1 MVSNL
6 SIQAELQKIRKE
18 KLASCYLI
26 LGTEKF
32 LQDQVRAE
40 IVKKIKLEG
49 EDDLNFLSFDMEN
62 ASLEEVV
69 AEAETLPFFGDQ
81 RLVFVENP
89 YFLTG
94 EKVNNGIEQN
104 TDLLTAYLK
113 EPLESTVLVFF
124 APYEKLD
131 ERKKVTKQLKKTATI
146 INVQQLNEKEVRQ
159 YLMNTLENSSIK
171 MERNAIDLFLRLTDL
186 DLSKMMREL
195 QKLILYGQNQQQIT
209 VREVEQLVPKTLE
222 HNIFD
227 MTQYILKGKTEQ
239 ALRLYEDLVMQ
250 GEETIKINA
259 ILLSQLRLFLQTK
272 FLVKIGYQQAN
283 IAETL
288 KIHPYRVKLAMQEVR
303 KFDEQ
308 LKKPKAC
315 KNTGCFWLFLPNKK
329 TGRSRFFYLAIFLLK
344 RDLSRL
350 ALFLWIRPF
359 DSAISI
365 ALTASLYNASTLSA
379 PEATASSNFLIA
391 VRIALV

>member
-1 MVSNL
+1 M
-6 SIQAELQKIRKE
+6 SIQADLQKIRKE
-18 KLASCYLI
+18 KLAPCYLV

-32 LQDQVRAE
+32 LQDQVRTE
-40 IVKKIKLEG
+40 ILKKIKIDG

-62 ASLEEVV
+62 SSIDEVI

-94 EKVNNGIEQN
+94 EKGTNGIDQN
-104 TDLLTAYLK
+104 TELLVNYLK
-113 EPLESTVLVFF
+113 EPLETTVLVIF

-131 ERKKVTKQLKKTATI
+131 ERKKVTKQLKKTAITI
-146 INVQQLNEKEVRQ
+146 DVKQLDEKAVRQ
-159 YLMNTLENSSIK
+159 YLLNTLENSEIK
-171 MERNAIDLFLRLTDL
+171 MDRQAIDLFLRLTDL

-195 QKLILYGQNQQQIT
+195 QKILLYGQEQEVIT
-209 VREVEQLVPKTLE
+209 VKEIEQLVPKTLE
-222 HNIFD
+222 HNLFD
-227 MTQYILKGKTEQ
+227 MTQYILSGRTEQ
-239 ALRLYEDLVMQ
+239 ALRLFQDLVTQ

-259 ILLSQLRLFLQTK
+259 ILLSQIRLFLQTK

-308 LKKPKAC
+308 TLRRLFDELVEMDYEIKSGKIEKELSFQLFVLR
-315 KNTGCFWLFLPNKK
+315 TGE
-329 TGRSRFFYLAIFLLK
+329 LLK
-344 RDLSRL
+344 R
-350 ALFLWIRPF
+350 
-359 DSAISI
+359 
-365 ALTASLYNASTLSA
+365 
-379 PEATASSNFLIA
+379 
-391 VRIALV
+391 

>member
-1 MVSNL
+1 MSEM
-6 SIQAELQKIRKE
+6 SIQADLQKIRKE
-18 KLASCYLI
+18 KLAPCYLV

-32 LQDQVRAE
+32 LQDQVRTE
-40 IVKKIKLEG
+40 ILKKIKIDG

-62 ASLEEVV
+62 SSIDEVI

-94 EKVNNGIEQN
+94 EKGTNGIDQN
-104 TDLLTAYLK
+104 TDLLVNYLK
-113 EPLESTVLVFF
+113 EPLETTVLVIF

-131 ERKKVTKQLKKTATI
+131 ERKKVTKQLKKTAITI
-146 INVQQLNEKEVRQ
+146 DVKQLDEKAVRQ
-159 YLMNTLENSSIK
+159 YLLNTLENSEIK
-171 MERNAIDLFLRLTDL
+171 MDRQAIDLFLRLTDL

-195 QKLILYGQNQQQIT
+195 QKILLYGQKQEVIT
-209 VREVEQLVPKTLE
+209 VKEIEQLVPKTLE
-222 HNIFD
+222 HNLFD
-227 MTQYILKGKTEQ
+227 MTQYILSGRTEQ
-239 ALRLYEDLVMQ
+239 ALRLFQDLVTQ

-259 ILLSQLRLFLQTK
+259 ILLSQIRLFLQTK

-308 LKKPKAC
+308 TLRRLFDELVEMDYEIKSGKIEKELSFQLFVLR
-315 KNTGCFWLFLPNKK
+315 TGE
-329 TGRSRFFYLAIFLLK
+329 LLK
-344 RDLSRL
+344 R
-350 ALFLWIRPF
+350 
-359 DSAISI
+359 
-365 ALTASLYNASTLSA
+365 
-379 PEATASSNFLIA
+379 
-391 VRIALV
+391 

>member
-1 MVSNL
+1 MSEM
-6 SIQAELQKIRKE
+6 SIQADLQKIRKE
-18 KLASCYLI
+18 KLAPCYLV

-32 LQDQVRAE
+32 LQDQVRTE
-40 IVKKIKLEG
+40 ILKKIKIDG

-62 ASLEEVV
+62 SSIDEII

-94 EKVNNGIEQN
+94 EKGTNGIDQN
-104 TDLLTAYLK
+104 TDLLVNYLK
-113 EPLESTVLVFF
+113 EPLETTVLVIF

-131 ERKKVTKQLKKTATI
+131 ERKKVTKQLKKTAITI
-146 INVQQLNEKEVRQ
+146 DVKQLDEKAVRQ
-159 YLMNTLENSSIK
+159 YLLNTLENSEIK
-171 MERNAIDLFLRLTDL
+171 MDRQAIDLFLRLTDL

-195 QKLILYGQNQQQIT
+195 QKILLYGQEQEVIT
-209 VREVEQLVPKTLE
+209 VKEIEQLVPKTLE
-222 HNIFD
+222 HNLFD
-227 MTQYILKGKTEQ
+227 MTQYILSGRTEQ
-239 ALRLYEDLVMQ
+239 ALRLFQDLVTQ

-259 ILLSQLRLFLQTK
+259 ILLSQIRLFLQTK

-308 LKKPKAC
+308 TLRRLFDELVEMDYEIKSGKIEKELSFQLFVLR
-315 KNTGCFWLFLPNKK
+315 TGE
-329 TGRSRFFYLAIFLLK
+329 LLK
-344 RDLSRL
+344 R
-350 ALFLWIRPF
+350 
-359 DSAISI
+359 
-365 ALTASLYNASTLSA
+365 
-379 PEATASSNFLIA
+379 
-391 VRIALV
+391 

>member
-32 LQDQVRAE
+32 LQDQVRTE
-40 IVKKIKLEG
+40 IVKKIQLEG

-62 ASLEEVV
+62 ASLDEVV

-131 ERKKVTKQLKKTATI
+131 ERKKVTKQLKKTAI
-146 INVQQLNEKEVRQ
+146 IVNVQQLNEKEVRQ

-171 MERNAIDLFLRLTDL
+171 MERSAIDLFLRLTDL

-195 QKLILYGQNQQQIT
+195 QKLVLYGQNQQQIT
-209 VREVEQLVPKTLE
+209 VREVEELVPKTLE

-259 ILLSQLRLFLQTK
+259 ILLSQLRFTD
-272 FLVKIGYQQAN
+272 KIS
-283 IAETL
+283 
-288 KIHPYRVKLAMQEVR
+288 
-303 KFDEQ
+303 
-308 LKKPKAC
+308 C
-315 KNTGCFWLFLPNKK
+315 KDW
-329 TGRSRFFYLAIFLLK
+329 
-344 RDLSRL
+344 
-350 ALFLWIRPF
+350 
-359 DSAISI
+359 
-365 ALTASLYNASTLSA
+365 LSA
-379 PEATASSNFLIA
+379 GKYC
-391 VRIALV
+391 

>member
-1 MVSNL
+1 MSEM
-6 SIQAELQKIRKE
+6 SIQADLQKIRKE
-18 KLASCYLI
+18 KLAPCYLV

-32 LQDQVRAE
+32 LQDQVRTE
-40 IVKKIKLEG
+40 ILKKIKIDG

-62 ASLEEVV
+62 SSIDEVI

-94 EKVNNGIEQN
+94 EKGTNGIDQN
-104 TDLLTAYLK
+104 TDLLVNYLK
-113 EPLESTVLVFF
+113 EPLETTVLVIF

-131 ERKKVTKQLKKTATI
+131 ERKKVTKQLKKTAITI
-146 INVQQLNEKEVRQ
+146 DVKQLDEKAVRQ
-159 YLMNTLENSSIK
+159 YLLNTLENSEIK
-171 MERNAIDLFLRLTDL
+171 MDRQAIDLFLRLTDL

-195 QKLILYGQNQQQIT
+195 QKILLYGQEQEVIT
-209 VREVEQLVPKTLE
+209 VKEIEQLVPKTLE
-222 HNIFD
+222 HNLFD
-227 MTQYILKGKTEQ
+227 MTQYILSGRTEQ
-239 ALRLYEDLVMQ
+239 ALRLFQDLVTQ

-259 ILLSQLRLFLQTK
+259 ILLSQIRLFLQTK

-308 LKKPKAC
+308 TLRRLFDELVEMDYEIKSGKIEKELSFQLFVLR
-315 KNTGCFWLFLPNKK
+315 TGK
-329 TGRSRFFYLAIFLLK
+329 LLK
-344 RDLSRL
+344 R
-350 ALFLWIRPF
+350 
-359 DSAISI
+359 
-365 ALTASLYNASTLSA
+365 
-379 PEATASSNFLIA
+379 
-391 VRIALV
+391 

>member
-32 LQDQVRAE
+32 LQDQVRTE
-40 IVKKIKLEG
+40 IVKKIQLEG

-62 ASLEEVV
+62 ASLDEVV

-131 ERKKVTKQLKKTATI
+131 ERKKVTKQLKKTAII

-171 MERNAIDLFLRLTDL
+171 MERSAIDLFLRLTDL

-195 QKLILYGQNQQQIT
+195 QKLVLYGQNQQQIT
-209 VREVEQLVPKTLE
+209 VREVEELVPKTLE

-259 ILLSQLRLFLQTK
+259 ILLSQLRLFLQTI

-288 KIHPYRVKLAMQEVR
+288 KIHPYRVKLAMQEVK
-303 KFDEQ
+303 KFDEHLLVQ
-308 LKKPKAC
+308 L
-315 KNTGCFWLFLPNKK
+315 FDQLVEMDYQIK
-329 TGRSRFFYLAIFLLK
+329 TGQIEKELSFQLFVLRTGQLL
-344 RDLSRL
+344 RNR
-350 ALFLWIRPF
+350 
-359 DSAISI
+359 
-365 ALTASLYNASTLSA
+365 
-379 PEATASSNFLIA
+379 
-391 VRIALV
+391 

>member
-1 MVSNL
+1 MSEM
-6 SIQAELQKIRKE
+6 SIQADLQKIRKE
-18 KLASCYLI
+18 KLAPCYLV

-32 LQDQVRAE
+32 LQDQVRTE
-40 IVKKIKLEG
+40 ILKKIKIDG

-62 ASLEEVV
+62 SSIDEVI

-94 EKVNNGIEQN
+94 EKGTNGIDQN
-104 TDLLTAYLK
+104 TDLLVNYLK
-113 EPLESTVLVFF
+113 EPLETTVLVIF

-131 ERKKVTKQLKKTATI
+131 ERKKVTKQLKKTAITI
-146 INVQQLNEKEVRQ
+146 DVKQLDEKAVRQ
-159 YLMNTLENSSIK
+159 YLLNTLENSEIK
-171 MERNAIDLFLRLTDL
+171 MDRQAIDLFLRLTDL

-195 QKLILYGQNQQQIT
+195 QKILLYGQEQEVIT
-209 VREVEQLVPKTLE
+209 VKEIEQLVPKTLE
-222 HNIFD
+222 HNLFD
-227 MTQYILKGKTEQ
+227 MTQYILSGHTEQ
-239 ALRLYEDLVMQ
+239 ALRLFQDLVTQ

-259 ILLSQLRLFLQTK
+259 ILLSQIRLFLQTK

-308 LKKPKAC
+308 TLRRLFDELVEMDYEIKSGKIEKELSFQLFVLR
-315 KNTGCFWLFLPNKK
+315 TGE
-329 TGRSRFFYLAIFLLK
+329 LLK
-344 RDLSRL
+344 R
-350 ALFLWIRPF
+350 
-359 DSAISI
+359 
-365 ALTASLYNASTLSA
+365 
-379 PEATASSNFLIA
+379 
-391 VRIALV
+391 

>member
-1 MVSNL
+1 MSEM
-6 SIQAELQKIRKE
+6 SIQTDLQKIRKE
-18 KLASCYLI
+18 KLAPCYLV

-32 LQDQVRAE
+32 LQDQVRTE
-40 IVKKIKLEG
+40 ILKKIKIDG

-62 ASLEEVV
+62 SSIDEVI

-94 EKVNNGIEQN
+94 EKGTNGIDQN
-104 TDLLTAYLK
+104 TDLLVNYLK
-113 EPLESTVLVFF
+113 EPLETTVLVIF

-131 ERKKVTKQLKKTATI
+131 ERKKVTKQLKKTAITI
-146 INVQQLNEKEVRQ
+146 DVKQLDEKAVRQ
-159 YLMNTLENSSIK
+159 YLLNTLENSEIK
-171 MERNAIDLFLRLTDL
+171 MDRQAIDLFLRLTDL

-195 QKLILYGQNQQQIT
+195 QKILLYGQEQEVIT
-209 VREVEQLVPKTLE
+209 VKEIEQLVPKTLE
-222 HNIFD
+222 HNLFD
-227 MTQYILKGKTEQ
+227 MTQYILSGRTEQ
-239 ALRLYEDLVMQ
+239 ALRLFQDLVTQ

-259 ILLSQLRLFLQTK
+259 ILLSQIRLFLQTK

-308 LKKPKAC
+308 TLRRLFDELVEMDYEIKSGKIEKELSFQLFVLR
-315 KNTGCFWLFLPNKK
+315 TGE
-329 TGRSRFFYLAIFLLK
+329 LLK
-344 RDLSRL
+344 R
-350 ALFLWIRPF
+350 
-359 DSAISI
+359 
-365 ALTASLYNASTLSA
+365 
-379 PEATASSNFLIA
+379 
-391 VRIALV
+391 

>member
-1 MVSNL
+1 MVSEM
-6 SIQAELQKIRKE
+6 SIQADLQKIRKE
-18 KLASCYLI
+18 KLAPCYLV

-32 LQDQVRAE
+32 LQDQVRTE
-40 IVKKIKLEG
+40 ILKKIKIDG

-62 ASLEEVV
+62 SSIDEVI

-94 EKVNNGIEQN
+94 EKGTNGIDQN
-104 TDLLTAYLK
+104 TDLLVNYLK
-113 EPLESTVLVFF
+113 EPLETTVLVIF

-131 ERKKVTKQLKKTATI
+131 ERKKVTKQLKKTAITI
-146 INVQQLNEKEVRQ
+146 DVKQLDEKAVRQ
-159 YLMNTLENSSIK
+159 YLLNTLENSEIK
-171 MERNAIDLFLRLTDL
+171 MDRQAIDFFLRLTDL

-195 QKLILYGQNQQQIT
+195 QKILLYGQEQEVIT
-209 VREVEQLVPKTLE
+209 VKEIEQLVPKTLE
-222 HNIFD
+222 HNLFD
-227 MTQYILKGKTEQ
+227 MTQYILSGRTEQ
-239 ALRLYEDLVMQ
+239 ALQLFQDLVTQ

-259 ILLSQLRLFLQTK
+259 ILLSQIRLFLQTK

-308 LKKPKAC
+308 TLRRLFDELVEMDYEIKSGKIEKELSFQLFVLR
-315 KNTGCFWLFLPNKK
+315 TGE
-329 TGRSRFFYLAIFLLK
+329 LLK
-344 RDLSRL
+344 R
-350 ALFLWIRPF
+350 
-359 DSAISI
+359 
-365 ALTASLYNASTLSA
+365 
-379 PEATASSNFLIA
+379 
-391 VRIALV
+391 

>member
-1 MVSNL
+1 MVSEM
-6 SIQAELQKIRKE
+6 SIQADLQKIRKE
-18 KLASCYLI
+18 KLAPCYLV

-32 LQDQVRAE
+32 LQDQVRTE
-40 IVKKIKLEG
+40 ILKKIKIDG

-62 ASLEEVV
+62 SSIDEVI

-94 EKVNNGIEQN
+94 EKGTNSIDQN
-104 TDLLTAYLK
+104 TDLLVNYLK
-113 EPLESTVLVFF
+113 EPLETTVLVIF

-131 ERKKVTKQLKKTATI
+131 ERKKVTKQLKKTAITI
-146 INVQQLNEKEVRQ
+146 DVKQLDEKAVRQ
-159 YLMNTLENSSIK
+159 YLLNTLENSEIK
-171 MERNAIDLFLRLTDL
+171 MDRQAIDLFLRLTDL

-195 QKLILYGQNQQQIT
+195 QKILLYGQEQEVIT
-209 VREVEQLVPKTLE
+209 VKEIEQLVPKTLE
-222 HNIFD
+222 HNLFD
-227 MTQYILKGKTEQ
+227 MTQYILSGRTEQ
-239 ALRLYEDLVMQ
+239 ALRLFQDLVTQ

-259 ILLSQLRLFLQTK
+259 ILLSQIRLFLQTK

-308 LKKPKAC
+308 TLRR
-315 KNTGCFWLFLPNKK
+315 LFDELVEMDYEIKSGK
-329 TGRSRFFYLAIFLLK
+329 IEKELSFQLFVLRRGELLK
-344 RDLSRL
+344 R
-350 ALFLWIRPF
+350 
-359 DSAISI
+359 
-365 ALTASLYNASTLSA
+365 
-379 PEATASSNFLIA
+379 
-391 VRIALV
+391 

>member
-1 MVSNL
+1 M
-6 SIQAELQKIRKE
+6 SIQADLQKIRKE
-18 KLASCYLI
+18 KLAPCYLV

-32 LQDQVRAE
+32 LQDQVRTE
-40 IVKKIKLEG
+40 ILKKIKIDG

-62 ASLEEVV
+62 SSIDEVI

-94 EKVNNGIEQN
+94 EKGTNGIDQN
-104 TDLLTAYLK
+104 TDLLVNYLK
-113 EPLESTVLVFF
+113 EPLETTVLVIF

-131 ERKKVTKQLKKTATI
+131 ERKKVTKQLKKTAITI
-146 INVQQLNEKEVRQ
+146 DVKQLDEKAVRQ
-159 YLMNTLENSSIK
+159 YLLNTLENSEIK
-171 MERNAIDLFLRLTDL
+171 MDRQTIDLFLRLTDL

-195 QKLILYGQNQQQIT
+195 QKILLYGQEQEVIT
-209 VREVEQLVPKTLE
+209 VKEIEQLVPKTLE
-222 HNIFD
+222 HNLFD
-227 MTQYILKGKTEQ
+227 MTQYILSGRTEQ
-239 ALRLYEDLVMQ
+239 ALRLFQDLVTQ

-259 ILLSQLRLFLQTK
+259 ILLSQIRLFLQTK

-308 LKKPKAC
+308 TLRRLFDELVEMDYEIKSGKIEKELSFQLFVLR
-315 KNTGCFWLFLPNKK
+315 TGE
-329 TGRSRFFYLAIFLLK
+329 LLK
-344 RDLSRL
+344 R
-350 ALFLWIRPF
+350 
-359 DSAISI
+359 
-365 ALTASLYNASTLSA
+365 
-379 PEATASSNFLIA
+379 
-391 VRIALV
+391 

>member
-1 MVSNL
+1 MSEM
-6 SIQAELQKIRKE
+6 SIQADLQKIRKE
-18 KLASCYLI
+18 KLASCYLV

-32 LQDQVRAE
+32 LQDQVRTE
-40 IVKKIKLEG
+40 ILKKIKIDG

-62 ASLEEVV
+62 SSIDEVI

-94 EKVNNGIEQN
+94 EKGTNGIDQN
-104 TDLLTAYLK
+104 TDLLVNYLK
-113 EPLESTVLVFF
+113 EPLETTVLVIF

-131 ERKKVTKQLKKTATI
+131 ERKKVTKQLKKTAITI
-146 INVQQLNEKEVRQ
+146 DVKQLDEKAVRQ
-159 YLMNTLENSSIK
+159 YLLNTLENSEIK
-171 MERNAIDLFLRLTDL
+171 MDRQAIDLFLRLTDL

-195 QKLILYGQNQQQIT
+195 QKILLYGQEQEVIT
-209 VREVEQLVPKTLE
+209 VKEIEQLVPKTLE
-222 HNIFD
+222 HNLFD
-227 MTQYILKGKTEQ
+227 MTQYILSGRTEQ
-239 ALRLYEDLVMQ
+239 ALRLFQDLVTQ

-259 ILLSQLRLFLQTK
+259 ILLSQIRLFLQTK

-308 LKKPKAC
+308 TLRRLFDELVEMDYEIKSGKIEKELSFQLFVLR
-315 KNTGCFWLFLPNKK
+315 TGE
-329 TGRSRFFYLAIFLLK
+329 LLK
-344 RDLSRL
+344 R
-350 ALFLWIRPF
+350 
-359 DSAISI
+359 
-365 ALTASLYNASTLSA
+365 
-379 PEATASSNFLIA
+379 
-391 VRIALV
+391 

>member
-1 MVSNL
+1 MVSEM
-6 SIQAELQKIRKE
+6 SIQADLQKIRKE
-18 KLASCYLI
+18 KLAPCYLV

-32 LQDQVRAE
+32 LQDQVRTE
-40 IVKKIKLEG
+40 ILKKIKIDG

-62 ASLEEVV
+62 SSIDEVI

-94 EKVNNGIEQN
+94 EKGTNGIDQN
-104 TDLLTAYLK
+104 TDLLVNYLK
-113 EPLESTVLVFF
+113 EPLETTVLVIF

-131 ERKKVTKQLKKTATI
+131 ERKKVTKQLKKTAITI
-146 INVQQLNEKEVRQ
+146 DVKQLDEKAVRQ
-159 YLMNTLENSSIK
+159 YLLNTLENSEIK
-171 MERNAIDLFLRLTDL
+171 MDRQAIDLFLRLTDL

-195 QKLILYGQNQQQIT
+195 QKILLYGQEQEVIT
-209 VREVEQLVPKTLE
+209 VKEIEQLVPKTLE
-222 HNIFD
+222 HNLFD
-227 MTQYILKGKTEQ
+227 MTQYILSGRTEQ
-239 ALRLYEDLVMQ
+239 ALRLFQDLVTQ

-259 ILLSQLRLFLQTK
+259 ILLSQIRLFLQTK

-308 LKKPKAC
+308 TLRRLFDELVEMDYEIKSGKIEKELSFQLFVLR
-315 KNTGCFWLFLPNKK
+315 TGE
-329 TGRSRFFYLAIFLLK
+329 LLK
-344 RDLSRL
+344 R
-350 ALFLWIRPF
+350 
-359 DSAISI
+359 
-365 ALTASLYNASTLSA
+365 
-379 PEATASSNFLIA
+379 
-391 VRIALV
+391 

>member
-1 MVSNL
+1 MSEM
-6 SIQAELQKIRKE
+6 SIQADLQKIRKE
-18 KLASCYLI
+18 KLAPCYLV

-32 LQDQVRAE
+32 LQDQVRTE
-40 IVKKIKLEG
+40 ILKKIKIDG

-62 ASLEEVV
+62 SSIDEVI

-94 EKVNNGIEQN
+94 EKGTNGIDQN
-104 TDLLTAYLK
+104 TDLLVNYLK
-113 EPLESTVLVFF
+113 EPLETTVLVIF

-131 ERKKVTKQLKKTATI
+131 ERKKVTKQLKKTAITI
-146 INVQQLNEKEVRQ
+146 DVKQLDEKAVRQ
-159 YLMNTLENSSIK
+159 YLLNTLENSEIK
-171 MERNAIDLFLRLTDL
+171 MDRQVIDLFLRLTDL

-195 QKLILYGQNQQQIT
+195 QKILLYGQEQEVIT
-209 VREVEQLVPKTLE
+209 VKEIEQLVPKTLE
-222 HNIFD
+222 HNLFD
-227 MTQYILKGKTEQ
+227 MTQYILSGRTEQ
-239 ALRLYEDLVMQ
+239 ALRLFQDLVTQ

-259 ILLSQLRLFLQTK
+259 ILLSQIRLFLQTK

-308 LKKPKAC
+308 TLRRLFDELVEMDYEIKSGKIEKELSFQLFVLR
-315 KNTGCFWLFLPNKK
+315 TGE
-329 TGRSRFFYLAIFLLK
+329 LLK
-344 RDLSRL
+344 R
-350 ALFLWIRPF
+350 
-359 DSAISI
+359 
-365 ALTASLYNASTLSA
+365 
-379 PEATASSNFLIA
+379 
-391 VRIALV
+391 

>member
-1 MVSNL
+1 MSEM
-6 SIQAELQKIRKE
+6 SIQADLQKIRKE
-18 KLASCYLI
+18 KLAPCYLV

-32 LQDQVRAE
+32 LQDQVRNE
-40 IVKKIKLEG
+40 ILKKIKIDG

-62 ASLEEVV
+62 SSIDEVI

-94 EKVNNGIEQN
+94 EKGTNGIDQN
-104 TDLLTAYLK
+104 TDLLVNYLK
-113 EPLESTVLVFF
+113 EPLETTVLVIF

-131 ERKKVTKQLKKTATI
+131 ERKKVTKQLKKTAITI
-146 INVQQLNEKEVRQ
+146 DVKQLDEKAVRQ
-159 YLMNTLENSSIK
+159 YLLNTLENSEIK
-171 MERNAIDLFLRLTDL
+171 MDRQAIDLFLRLTDL

-195 QKLILYGQNQQQIT
+195 QKILLYGQEQEVIT
-209 VREVEQLVPKTLE
+209 VKEIEQLVPKTLE
-222 HNIFD
+222 HNLFD
-227 MTQYILKGKTEQ
+227 MTQYILSGRTEQ
-239 ALRLYEDLVMQ
+239 ALRLFQDLVTQ

-259 ILLSQLRLFLQTK
+259 ILLSQIRLFLQTK

-308 LKKPKAC
+308 TLRRLFDELVEMDYEIKSGKIEKELSFQLFVLR
-315 KNTGCFWLFLPNKK
+315 TGE
-329 TGRSRFFYLAIFLLK
+329 LLK
-344 RDLSRL
+344 R
-350 ALFLWIRPF
+350 
-359 DSAISI
+359 
-365 ALTASLYNASTLSA
+365 
-379 PEATASSNFLIA
+379 
-391 VRIALV
+391 

>member
-1 MVSNL
+1 MSNL

-32 LQDQVRAE
+32 LQDQVRTE
-40 IVKKIKLEG
+40 IVKKIQLEG

-62 ASLEEVV
+62 ASLDEVV

-131 ERKKVTKQLKKTATI
+131 ERKKVTKQLKKTAII

-171 MERNAIDLFLRLTDL
+171 MERSAIDLFLRLTDL

-195 QKLILYGQNQQQIT
+195 QKLVLYGQNQQQIT
-209 VREVEQLVPKTLE
+209 VREVEELVPKTLE

-272 FLVKIGYQQAN
+272 IGRA
-283 IAETL
+283 
-288 KIHPYRVKLAMQEVR
+288 HV
-303 KFDEQ
+303 
-308 LKKPKAC
+308 
-315 KNTGCFWLFLPNKK
+315 
-329 TGRSRFFYLAIFLLK
+329 
-344 RDLSRL
+344 
-350 ALFLWIRPF
+350 
-359 DSAISI
+359 
-365 ALTASLYNASTLSA
+365 
-379 PEATASSNFLIA
+379 
-391 VRIALV
+391 

>member
-1 MVSNL
+1 M
-6 SIQAELQKIRKE
+6 SIQADLQKIRKE
-18 KLASCYLI
+18 KLAPCYLV

-32 LQDQVRAE
+32 LQDQVRTE
-40 IVKKIKLEG
+40 ILKKIKIDG

-62 ASLEEVV
+62 SSIDEVI

-94 EKVNNGIEQN
+94 EKGTNGIDQN
-104 TDLLTAYLK
+104 TDLLVNYLK
-113 EPLESTVLVFF
+113 EPLETTVLVIF

-131 ERKKVTKQLKKTATI
+131 ERKKVTKQLKKTAITI
-146 INVQQLNEKEVRQ
+146 DVKQLDEKAVRQ
-159 YLMNTLENSSIK
+159 YLLNTLENSEIK
-171 MERNAIDLFLRLTDL
+171 MDRQAIDLFLRLTDL

-195 QKLILYGQNQQQIT
+195 QKILLYGQEQEVIT
-209 VREVEQLVPKTLE
+209 VKEIEQLVPKTLE
-222 HNIFD
+222 HNLFD
-227 MTQYILKGKTEQ
+227 MTQYILSGRTEQ
-239 ALRLYEDLVMQ
+239 ALRLFQDLVTQ

-259 ILLSQLRLFLQTK
+259 ILLSQIRLFLQTK

-308 LKKPKAC
+308 TLRRLFDELVEMDYEIKSGKIEKELSFQLFVLR
-315 KNTGCFWLFLPNKK
+315 TGK
-329 TGRSRFFYLAIFLLK
+329 LLK
-344 RDLSRL
+344 R
-350 ALFLWIRPF
+350 
-359 DSAISI
+359 
-365 ALTASLYNASTLSA
+365 
-379 PEATASSNFLIA
+379 
-391 VRIALV
+391 

>member
-1 MVSNL
+1 M
-6 SIQAELQKIRKE
+6 SIQADLQKIRKE
-18 KLASCYLI
+18 KLAPCYLV

-32 LQDQVRAE
+32 LQDQVRTE
-40 IVKKIKLEG
+40 ILKKIKIDG

-62 ASLEEVV
+62 SSIDEVI

-94 EKVNNGIEQN
+94 EKGTNGIDQN
-104 TDLLTAYLK
+104 TDLLVNYLK
-113 EPLESTVLVFF
+113 EPLETTVLVIF

-131 ERKKVTKQLKKTATI
+131 ERKKVTKQLKKTAITI
-146 INVQQLNEKEVRQ
+146 DVKQLDEKAVRQ
-159 YLMNTLENSSIK
+159 YLLNTLENSEIK
-171 MERNAIDLFLRLTDL
+171 MDRQAIDLFLRLTDL

-195 QKLILYGQNQQQIT
+195 QKILLYGQEQEVIT
-209 VREVEQLVPKTLE
+209 VKEIEQLVPKTFE
-222 HNIFD
+222 HNLFD
-227 MTQYILKGKTEQ
+227 MTQYILSGRTEQ
-239 ALRLYEDLVMQ
+239 ALRLFQDLVTQ

-259 ILLSQLRLFLQTK
+259 ILLSQIRLFLQTK

-308 LKKPKAC
+308 TLRRLFDELVEMDYEIKSGKIEKELSFQLFVLR
-315 KNTGCFWLFLPNKK
+315 TGE
-329 TGRSRFFYLAIFLLK
+329 LLK
-344 RDLSRL
+344 R
-350 ALFLWIRPF
+350 
-359 DSAISI
+359 
-365 ALTASLYNASTLSA
+365 
-379 PEATASSNFLIA
+379 
-391 VRIALV
+391 

>member
-1 MVSNL
+1 MVSNV
-6 SIQAELQKIRKE
+6 SVQADLQKIRNE
-18 KLASCYLI
+18 KLSPCYLV

-32 LQDQVRAE
+32 LQDQVREE
-40 IVKKIKLEG
+40 ILKKIKVDS

-62 ASLEEVV
+62 SSLDEVV

-89 YFLTG
+89 YFLTS

-104 TDLLTAYLK
+104 TDLLVDYLK
-113 EPLESTVLVFF
+113 QPLESTVLVFF

-131 ERKKVTKQLKKTATI
+131 ERKKVTKQLKKAAVVI
-146 INVQQLNEKEVRQ
+146 DVQRLSEKEVRQ
-159 YLMNTLENSSIK
+159 YLIHTLENTSLK
-171 MERNAIDLFLRLTDL
+171 MDRKAIDLLLRLTDL

-195 QKLILYGQNQQQIT
+195 QKLILYGQDQQTVT

-227 MTQYILKGKTEQ
+227 MTQYILSGQTEL
-239 ALRLYEDLVMQ
+239 ALRLYGDLVTQ

-303 KFDEQ
+303 KFDEALLVQ
-308 LKKPKAC
+308 LFDQLVEMDYQIKSGQIEKELSFQLFVLR
-315 KNTGCFWLFLPNKK
+315 TGE
-329 TGRSRFFYLAIFLLK
+329 LLQQ
-344 RDLSRL
+344 
-350 ALFLWIRPF
+350 
-359 DSAISI
+359 
-365 ALTASLYNASTLSA
+365 
-379 PEATASSNFLIA
+379 
-391 VRIALV
+391 